1 MGRRSKSDELGL
13 GQRIVDMHDTEK
25 MTHSEISEQLKD
37 EGMDVSREAV
47 RRSYLNSMKQAGRYR
62 MAAESCRQIIDMV
75 KDGSNLDM
83 IEAINSIITGKLYDQ
98 IMSMDDFGL
107 DDPKAVVK
115 AITSAGSTQVKIAQ
129 FRLNFDKGVQKAK
142 SVICDELAE
151 KLSDM
156 PEVLDVIAK
165 VISEAKVTE

>member
-1 MGRRSKSDELGL
+1 MGRPSKARELGVEK
-13 GQRIVDMHDTEK
+13 RIVEMHDRDLLS
-25 MTHSEISEQLKD
+25 HSEISDSLKD
-37 EGMDVSREAV
+37 EGINVSREAV
-47 RRSYLNSMKQAGRYR
+47 RRSYVNSMKQAGRYR
-62 MAAESCRQIIDMV
+62 LAAESCRQIIDMV

-98 IMSMDDFGL
+98 IMSMDDLGL

-142 SVICDELAE
+142 AAIYDELAE

-156 PEVLDVIAK
+156 PEILDVISKA
-165 VISEAKVTE
+165 ISEVEVKE

>member
-98 IMSMDDFGL
+98 IMAMDDFGL

-142 SVICDELAE
+142 SVIYDELAE

>member
-1 MGRRSKSDELGL
+1 
-13 GQRIVDMHDTEK
+13 
-25 MTHSEISEQLKD
+25 
-37 EGMDVSREAV
+37 
-47 RRSYLNSMKQAGRYR
+47 
-62 MAAESCRQIIDMV
+62 
-75 KDGSNLDM
+75 
-83 IEAINSIITGKLYDQ
+83 
-98 IMSMDDFGL
+98 DDFGL

-142 SVICDELAE
+142 SVIYDELAE

>member
-13 GQRIVDMHDTEK
+13 KERIVDMHDAGK
-25 MTHSEISEQLKD
+25 MSHSKISDSLKD
-37 EGMDVSREAV
+37 EGIDVSRESV
-47 RRSYLNSMKQAGRYR
+47 RRSYVNSIKQAGRYR
-62 MAAESCRQIIDMV
+62 LAAESCRQIIDMV

-98 IMSMDDFGL
+98 IMAMDDFGL

-142 SVICDELAE
+142 AAIYDELAE

-156 PEVLDVIAK
+156 PEILDVISKA
-165 VISEAKVTE
+165 ISEVEVKE